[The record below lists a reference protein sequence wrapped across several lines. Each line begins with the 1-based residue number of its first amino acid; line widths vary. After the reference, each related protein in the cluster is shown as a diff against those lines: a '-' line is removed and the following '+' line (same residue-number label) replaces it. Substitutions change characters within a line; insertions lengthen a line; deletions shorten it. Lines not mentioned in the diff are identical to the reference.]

1 MKIRIALVRVDAL
14 DELRALRDEYLDSIV
29 EAQEPSLEVLIPHAA
44 YYAIEHAG
52 ARCGYAIV
60 HAGDTLIE
68 LYLTRP
74 YWVFGECVVDQ
85 ILALGVVKR
94 ALVKSFDALL
104 LSSCIAQHKTLR
116 VKGLL
121 VRDLVPRALPDFPA
135 LRCASRV
142 ATPDDLP
149 AILGIDQ
156 QVFRHPE
163 RLRVVVTAGQLHLF
177 ENDAGI
183 VGFAIARPV
192 VPGRPHV
199 ELGIAVD
206 KPYRLKGHAVYM
218 FEAMI
223 EACLARGLV
232 PVAGVAVENV
242 VSRSMGERVGMV
254 ARHRLLELT
263 F

>member
-1 MKIRIALVRVDAL
+1 MKVRITLTRVDDL
-14 DELRALRDEYLDSIV
+14 TDLSALRDEYLDSIV
-29 EAQEPSLEVLIPHAA
+29 EAQEPSIEVLIPDAA
-44 YYAIEHAG
+44 YYAINHGDE
-52 ARCGYAIV
+52 RCGYAIV
-60 HAGDTLIE
+60 HGDTLIE
-68 LYLTRP
+68 FYLTRP
-74 YWVFGECVVDQ
+74 YWVFGECVIEQ
-85 ILALGVVKR
+85 ILARGEVKR

-104 LSSCIAQHKTLR
+104 LSSAIARHTSLR

-121 VRDLVPRALPDFPA
+121 VRDLVPRTLPDFPT
-135 LRCASRV
+135 LASRARV
-142 ATPDDLP
+142 ATVDDLP
-149 AILGIDQ
+149 AILAVDQ

-163 RLRVVVTAGQLHLF
+163 RLRRVIEAGQLHLF
-177 ENDAGI
+177 SNEGGVIGFGI
-183 VGFAIARPV
+183 LRPV
-192 VPGRPHV
+192 VPGRKHV

-206 KPYRLKGHAVYM
+206 RPYRLKGHAIYM
-218 FEAMI
+218 FQALV